1 MRQLEILDVKVI
13 DALPE
18 YLGLVIGFN
27 SKTQLCMQRS
37 QAFLQ
42 GLRTSSLTGGALP
55 LLKVDIAQLPA
66 GWMRSRWK
74 GRRDSA

>member
-37 QAFLQ
+37 QALVQ
-42 GLRTSSLTGGALP
+42 RLENILIGWRRLVTRV
-55 LLKVDIAQLPA
+55 VD
-66 GWMRSRWK
+66 
-74 GRRDSA
+74 